1 MNEGLMIAALWV
13 LIALGAAFYISHKGH
28 SWQLGLIVGLL
39 LGPGVILV
47 LVLVPDERLSR
58 LLRKR

>member
-1 MNEGLMIAALWV
+1 MLAALWV
-13 LIALGAAFYISHKGH
+13 LIALGAAFYLSHKGH

-39 LGPGVILV
+39 LGPGVIAV
-47 LVLVPDERLSR
+47 LAVAPDDKLSR